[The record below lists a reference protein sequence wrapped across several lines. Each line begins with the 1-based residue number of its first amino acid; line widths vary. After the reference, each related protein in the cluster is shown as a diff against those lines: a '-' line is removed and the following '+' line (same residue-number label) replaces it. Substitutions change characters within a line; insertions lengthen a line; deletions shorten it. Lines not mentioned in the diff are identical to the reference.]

1 MPLSELCY
9 LLLFSFLLKDRVYQK
24 GMSTGL
30 NVFYVS
36 LLNNLFHSCLKIYCY
51 LAHIRNTTLI
61 SLFAIPTYL
70 HITETIKRDEMYL
83 AIVDFGTGFH
93 FGFRFQITISKIIFI
108 DVVRCESVC

>member
-36 LLNNLFHSCLKIYCY
+36 LLNNLFHSCLKTYCY

-70 HITETIKRDEMYL
+70 HTTETINREEMYL
-83 AIVDFGTGFH
+83 AIVDFGTGFTLDL
-93 FGFRFQITISKIIFI
+93 GFK
-108 DVVRCESVC
+108 